1 MKKKADIKCLNCGKL
16 FHPARKESKFCCR
29 ECGIKY
35 NKEHGVMKKT
45 EEQLSKLEGVEV
57 LGYDELNRF
66 DARVL
71 ETAGFYDDEKEPDIT
86 ITYDNEE
93 TLALKLIDVLKL
105 ETGQVWYLWLENHI
119 AGIKILDAK
128 YAMESMLK
136 TDINMSVILSTED
149 KKTLYGL
156 SIDPWNDDKYFIDVY
171 DIR

>member
-1 MKKKADIKCLNCGKL
+1 MIMSDID
-16 FHPARKESKFCCR
+16 FSEFRKTL
-29 ECGIKY
+29 
-35 NKEHGVMKKT
+35 KKT

-105 ETGQVWYLWLENHI
+105 ETGQVWYLWLQNHI

-156 SIDPWNDDKYFIDVY
+156 STDPWNDDKYFIYVY

>member
-1 MKKKADIKCLNCGKL
+1 MSDIEFSEFRKAL
-16 FHPARKESKFCCR
+16 
-29 ECGIKY
+29 
-35 NKEHGVMKKT
+35 KKT

-57 LGYDELNRF
+57 LGFDELNRF

-71 ETAGFYDDEKEPDIT
+71 ETAGFYDEDKEPDMT

-105 ETGQVWYLWLENHI
+105 ETGQVWYLRLGNHI

-156 SIDPWNDDKYFIDVY
+156 STDPWNDDKYFIDVY

>member
-1 MKKKADIKCLNCGKL
+1 MIMSDIEFSEFRKAL
-16 FHPARKESKFCCR
+16 
-29 ECGIKY
+29 
-35 NKEHGVMKKT
+35 KKT

-57 LGYDELNRF
+57 LGFDELNRF

-71 ETAGFYDDEKEPDIT
+71 ETAGFYDEDKEPDMT
-86 ITYDNEE
+86 ITYDSEE

-105 ETGQVWYLWLENHI
+105 DAGQVWYLWLENHI

>member
-1 MKKKADIKCLNCGKL
+1 MSDIEFSEFRKAL
-16 FHPARKESKFCCR
+16 
-29 ECGIKY
+29 
-35 NKEHGVMKKT
+35 KKT

-57 LGYDELNRF
+57 LGFDELNRY

-93 TLALKLIDVLKL
+93 TLASKLIDVLKL
-105 ETGQVWYLWLENHI
+105 DAGQVWYLWLENHI
-119 AGIKILDAK
+119 AGIKIYDVK
-128 YAMESMLK
+128 YAVRSMLK
-136 TDINMSVILSTED
+136 TDINQSVTLLTED

>member
-1 MKKKADIKCLNCGKL
+1 MIMNDRELAEFRKAL
-16 FHPARKESKFCCR
+16 
-29 ECGIKY
+29 
-35 NKEHGVMKKT
+35 KKT
-45 EEQLSKLEGVEV
+45 EEKLSKLEGVEV
-57 LGYDELNRF
+57 LGYDKLNRY
-66 DARVL
+66 DASVL
-71 ETAGFYDDEKEPDIT
+71 EAAGFYDDEKEPDIT

-105 ETGQVWYLWLENHI
+105 DAGQVWYLWLENHI

-136 TDINMSVILSTED
+136 TDINLSVILSTED

-156 SIDPWNDDKYFIDVY
+156 SIDPWNDDKYLIDVY

>member
-1 MKKKADIKCLNCGKL
+1 MIMNDRELAEFRKAL
-16 FHPARKESKFCCR
+16 
-29 ECGIKY
+29 
-35 NKEHGVMKKT
+35 KKT

-57 LGYDELNRF
+57 LGFDELNRF

-71 ETAGFYDDEKEPDIT
+71 ETAGFYDDEKESDIT

-105 ETGQVWYLWLENHI
+105 DAGQVWYLWLENHI

-136 TDINMSVILSTED
+136 TDINQSVTLLTED

-156 SIDPWNDDKYFIDVY
+156 SIDSWNDDKYFINVY

>member
-1 MKKKADIKCLNCGKL
+1 MNDGSECRKGDTMIMNDRELAEFRKAL
-16 FHPARKESKFCCR
+16 
-29 ECGIKY
+29 
-35 NKEHGVMKKT
+35 KKT
-45 EEQLSKLEGVEV
+45 EEHLSKLEGVEV
-57 LGYDELNRF
+57 LGFDELNRY

-136 TDINMSVILSTED
+136 TDINLSVILSTED
-149 KKTLYGL
+149 KKTLYDM
-156 SIDPWNDDKYFIDVY
+156 SIDPWSDDKYLVFVY